1 MSEFDDFD
9 FIDSYGEAVEVKHE
23 NQLPDNDVETAITV
37 GVVGIG
43 GGGGKLAKAF
53 IEQGYNKTILI
64 NTTEKD
70 QPMGLDEQHLVL
82 VTGSDGAAKD
92 VSIGKKVFSDN
103 SAVVEDALRTKL
115 GKVDWLIVCA
125 GGGGGTGSS
134 TSALSGVFD
143 RYLASVQGEGSVIY
157 VTTKPT
163 AQEMLNS
170 TIRDNASSLNSDL
183 SNKTQIVLDNE
194 KQVQLL
200 RGKVGM
206 LGMYPTAN
214 TTFVKLLTQV
224 LKLAG
229 EKSPIQ
235 SFDSKDL
242 ERCLKTPQRMFLGS
256 TIAKETGP
264 NLGAELYQNCLRRSP
279 CPEPKG
285 KPKTGAM
292 LLVITPEM
300 ADDPEVSK
308 HLDAAV
314 SYVGGRTETLFS
326 GVYIRENLPGLVAIL
341 ALNGL
346 DQYFLLLNGVFGEFN
361 TIYFMKNHICFLQ
374 FGEKERFL
382 HVIYVRTSDY

>member
-82 VTGSDGAAKD
+82 VPGSDGAAKD

>member
-1 MSEFDDFD
+1 M
-9 FIDSYGEAVEVKHE
+9 
-23 NQLPDNDVETAITV
+23 
-37 GVVGIG
+37 
-43 GGGGKLAKAF
+43 
-53 IEQGYNKTILI
+53 
-64 NTTEKD
+64 
-70 QPMGLDEQHLVL
+70 
-82 VTGSDGAAKD
+82 
-92 VSIGKKVFSDN
+92 
-103 SAVVEDALRTKL
+103 
-115 GKVDWLIVCA
+115 
-125 GGGGGTGSS
+125 
-134 TSALSGVFD
+134 
-143 RYLASVQGEGSVIY
+143 
-157 VTTKPT
+157 
-163 AQEMLNS
+163 
-170 TIRDNASSLNSDL
+170 
-183 SNKTQIVLDNE
+183 
-194 KQVQLL
+194 L

-242 ERCLKTPQRMFLGS
+242 ERCLRTPKRMFLGS
-256 TIAKETGP
+256 TIAKETGA

-300 ADDPEVSK
+300 AEDPEVSK

-346 DQYFLLLNGVFGEFN
+346 D
-361 TIYFMKNHICFLQ
+361 
-374 FGEKERFL
+374 
-382 HVIYVRTSDY
+382 

>member
-9 FIDSYGEAVEVKHE
+9 FIDSYGDAVEVKHE
-23 NQLPDNDVETAITV
+23 NQLPDNDVETAISVGIV
-37 GVVGIG
+37 GVG
-43 GGGGKLAKAF
+43 GGGGKLAKSF

-70 QPMGLDEQHLVL
+70 QPMGLAEQHLVL
-82 VTGSDGAAKD
+82 VPGSDGAAKD
-92 VSIGKKVFSDN
+92 VSIGKRVLSEN
-103 SAVVEDALRTKL
+103 SAVVEDALRTKM

-134 TSALSGVFD
+134 TSSLSNVFE

-157 VTTKPT
+157 VTTQPT

-170 TIRDNASSLNSDL
+170 TIRENASSLNSDL
-183 SNKTQIVLDNE
+183 ANETQIVLDNE

-242 ERCLKTPQRMFLGS
+242 ERCLKTSKRMFLGS
-256 TIAKETGP
+256 TIAKETGA

-341 ALNGL
+341 VLNGL
-346 DQYFLLLNGVFGEFN
+346 DQ
-361 TIYFMKNHICFLQ
+361 
-374 FGEKERFL
+374 
-382 HVIYVRTSDY
+382 

>member
-1 MSEFDDFD
+1 M
-9 FIDSYGEAVEVKHE
+9 
-23 NQLPDNDVETAITV
+23 
-37 GVVGIG
+37 
-43 GGGGKLAKAF
+43 
-53 IEQGYNKTILI
+53 
-64 NTTEKD
+64 
-70 QPMGLDEQHLVL
+70 
-82 VTGSDGAAKD
+82 
-92 VSIGKKVFSDN
+92 
-103 SAVVEDALRTKL
+103 
-115 GKVDWLIVCA
+115 
-125 GGGGGTGSS
+125 
-134 TSALSGVFD
+134 
-143 RYLASVQGEGSVIY
+143 QGEGSVIY

-346 DQYFLLLNGVFGEFN
+346 D
-361 TIYFMKNHICFLQ
+361 
-374 FGEKERFL
+374 
-382 HVIYVRTSDY
+382 

>member
-1 MSEFDDFD
+1 MSGADDFD

-23 NQLPDNDVETAITV
+23 NQLPENDADSAISVGIV
-37 GVVGIG
+37 GVG

-53 IEQGYNKTILI
+53 LEQGFNKTILI

-70 QPMGLDEQHLVL
+70 QPLGWREQHLVL
-82 VTGSDGAAKD
+82 VPGAEGAAND
-92 VSIGKKVFSDN
+92 VTIGTRVFAEN
-103 SAVVEDALRTKL
+103 SAVGEDALRTRM

-134 TSALSGVFD
+134 TAALSKVFD
-143 RYLASVQGEGSVIY
+143 RYLSSVQAEGSVIY
-157 VTTKPT
+157 VSTKPT
-163 AQEMLNS
+163 AQETLNS
-170 TIRDNASSLNSDL
+170 TIRENASSLASDL
-183 SNKTQIVLDNE
+183 SDKTHIVLDNE

-214 TTFVKLLTQV
+214 TTFVKLLHQV

-242 ERCLKTPQRMFLGS
+242 ERCLKTPKRMFLGS
-256 TIAKETGP
+256 TISRETGP
-264 NLGAELYQNCLRRSP
+264 NLGAEIYQNCLRRSP
-279 CPEPKG
+279 CPEPSG
-285 KPKTGAM
+285 KPVTGAM

-346 DQYFLLLNGVFGEFN
+346 D
-361 TIYFMKNHICFLQ
+361 
-374 FGEKERFL
+374 
-382 HVIYVRTSDY
+382 S

>member
-9 FIDSYGEAVEVKHE
+9 FIDSYGDAVEVKHE
-23 NQLPDNDVETAITV
+23 NQLPDNDVETAISV
-37 GVVGIG
+37 GVVGVG

-70 QPMGLDEQHLVL
+70 QPLGLEAQHMVL
-82 VTGSDGAAKD
+82 VPGSDGAAKD
-92 VSIGKKVFSDN
+92 VKIGKKVFADN
-103 SAVVEDALRTKL
+103 SAVVEDALRTKM

-134 TSALSGVFD
+134 TAALSGVFD

-157 VTTKPT
+157 VTTQPT

-170 TIRDNASSLNSDL
+170 TIRENASSLSSDL
-183 SNKTQIVLDNE
+183 SDMTHIVLDNE

-242 ERCLKTPQRMFLGS
+242 ERCLKTPKRMFLGS
-256 TIAKETGP
+256 TISKDAGP

-292 LLVITPEM
+292 LLVVTPEM
-300 ADDPEVSK
+300 AEDPEVSK

-314 SYVGGRTETLFS
+314 SYVGGRTDTLFS

-346 DQYFLLLNGVFGEFN
+346 EQELMLLNGFFDQFD
-361 TIYFMKNHICFLQ
+361 TIYLMKKPYLF
-374 FGEKERFL
+374 FTARDKRRDF
-382 HVIYVRTSDY
+382 

>member
-23 NQLPDNDVETAITV
+23 NQLPDNDVETAINVGIV
-37 GVVGIG
+37 GVG

-70 QPMGLDEQHLVL
+70 QPMGLGEQHLVL
-82 VTGSDGAAKD
+82 VPGSDGAAKD
-92 VSIGKKVFSDN
+92 VSIGKRVFSEN
-103 SAVVEDALRTKL
+103 SAVVEDALRTKM

-134 TSALSGVFD
+134 TSSLSGVFE

-157 VTTKPT
+157 VTTQPT

-170 TIRDNASSLNSDL
+170 TIRENATSLNSDL
-183 SNKTQIVLDNE
+183 SDKTQIVLDNE

-242 ERCLKTPQRMFLGS
+242 ERCLRTPKRMFLGS
-256 TIAKETGP
+256 TIAKETGA

-300 ADDPEVSK
+300 AEDPEVSK

-346 DQYFLLLNGVFGEFN
+346 D
-361 TIYFMKNHICFLQ
+361 
-374 FGEKERFL
+374 
-382 HVIYVRTSDY
+382 

>member
-1 MSEFDDFD
+1 MGEFDDFD

-23 NQLPDNDVETAITV
+23 NQLPENDAETAINVGIV
-37 GVVGIG
+37 GVG

-53 IEQGYNKTILI
+53 LEQGFNKTILI

-70 QPMGLDEQHLVL
+70 QPLGLDEQHLVL
-82 VTGSDGAAKD
+82 VPGSDGAAKD
-92 VSIGKKVFSDN
+92 VTIGKRVFSEN
-103 SAVVEDALRTKL
+103 SAVVEDALRTRM

-134 TSALSGVFD
+134 TAALSKVFE
-143 RYLASVQGEGSVIY
+143 RYLSSVQAEGSVIY
-157 VTTKPT
+157 VSTKPT

-170 TIRDNASSLNSDL
+170 TIRENAASLASDL
-183 SNKTQIVLDNE
+183 SDKVHVVLDNE

-214 TTFVKLLTQV
+214 TTFVKLFHQV

-242 ERCLKTPQRMFLGS
+242 ERCLKTSKRMFLGS
-256 TIAKETGP
+256 TIAKETGA

-279 CPEPKG
+279 CPEPSG
-285 KPKTGAM
+285 RPKTGAM

-300 ADDPEVSK
+300 AEDPEVSK
-308 HLDAAV
+308 HLDAAI

-346 DQYFLLLNGVFGEFN
+346 D
-361 TIYFMKNHICFLQ
+361 
-374 FGEKERFL
+374 
-382 HVIYVRTSDY
+382 